1 MCKFIKKAVS
11 KVFKETER
19 AANTI
24 RPKFLGINTNFF
36 GGKIK
41 KGGGGPAEDEGP
53 SDIESLATQAN
64 EELAKEKQ
72 KATEDTIQQTT
83 AKRFRSGSRG
93 RRSLL
98 RSKSGGGAGFYN
110 RFQL

>member
-1 MCKFIKKAVS
+1 MCKFISRPLKKLEQVQN
-11 KVFKETER
+11 KLLKP
-19 AANTI
+19 I
-24 RPKFLGINTNFF
+24 GINSNFF
-36 GGKIK
+36 GGKLIK
-41 KGGGGPAEDEGP
+41 GAVDAGVISEVP
-53 SDIESLATQAN
+53 SDIENLATEAN
-64 EELAKEKQ
+64 KELAEEKQ

>member
-1 MCKFIKKAVS
+1 MCKFISRPLRKI
-11 KVFKETER
+11 ER
-19 AANTI
+19 ASNKLI
-24 RPKFLGINTNFF
+24 GKPLGINTNIFA
-36 GGKIK
+36 GGLN
-41 KGGGGPAEDEGP
+41 KGGAPMVDESAEDLQAL
-53 SDIESLATQAN
+53 SDQAN
-64 EELAKEKQ
+64 EELAEEKR

>member
-1 MCKFIKKAVS
+1 MCKFIS
-11 KVFKETER
+11 
-19 AANTI
+19 
-24 RPKFLGINTNFF
+24 RPLRKLEQTQNKLLKGLGINTNIFA
-36 GGKIK
+36 GGLG
-41 KGGGGPAEDEGP
+41 KGGAPMADEGP

-64 EELAKEKQ
+64 EELSEEKR

>member
-1 MCKFIKKAVS
+1 MCKFISKAFKKV
-11 KVFKETER
+11 ER
-19 AANTI
+19 ASNKLI
-24 RPKFLGINTNFF
+24 GRHLGINTNLFA
-36 GGKIK
+36 GGLN
-41 KGGGGPAEDEGP
+41 KGSAPVADEGP

-64 EELAKEKQ
+64 EELAEEKS

-83 AKRFRSGSRG
+83 AKRFRSGARG

>member
-1 MCKFIKKAVS
+1 MCKFIS
-11 KVFKETER
+11 
-19 AANTI
+19 
-24 RPKFLGINTNFF
+24 RPLRKLEQVQNKLLKPIGINTNIF
-36 GGKIK
+36 GGKLR
-41 KGGGGPAEDEGP
+41 KGGAPMVDKSAEDLQDL
-53 SDIESLATQAN
+53 SDQAN
-64 EELAKEKQ
+64 EELAEEKR

>member
-1 MCKFIKKAVS
+1 MCKFISRPLRKI
-11 KVFKETER
+11 ER
-19 AANTI
+19 ASNKLI
-24 RPKFLGINTNFF
+24 GKPLGINTNIF
-36 GGKIK
+36 GGGLN
-41 KGGGGPAEDEGP
+41 KGGAPMVDESAEDLQAL
-53 SDIESLATQAN
+53 SDQAN
-64 EELAKEKQ
+64 EELAEEKQ

>member
-1 MCKFIKKAVS
+1 MCKFISRPLKKLEQVQN
-11 KVFKETER
+11 KLLKP
-19 AANTI
+19 I
-24 RPKFLGINTNFF
+24 GINTNIF
-36 GGKIK
+36 GGKLG
-41 KGGGGPAEDEGP
+41 KGGAPMVDEGP

-64 EELAKEKQ
+64 EELAEEKR

>member
-1 MCKFIKKAVS
+1 MCGFISKPLKKL
-11 KVFKETER
+11 ER
-19 AANTI
+19 AANKI
-24 RPKFLGINTNFF
+24 RPKALGINTNFF
-36 GGKIK
+36 GGKLVKAAIEEFK
-41 KGGGGPAEDEGP
+41 EP
-53 SDIESLATQAN
+53 SDIENLATQAN
-64 EELAKEKQ
+64 EDLAEEKR

>member
-1 MCKFIKKAVS
+1 MCGFISKPLKKLERIQNKILKPIGINSNFFAGKLV
-11 KVFKETER
+11 KGAIEEFKE
-19 AANTI
+19 
-24 RPKFLGINTNFF
+24 
-36 GGKIK
+36 
-41 KGGGGPAEDEGP
+41 P
-53 SDIESLATQAN
+53 SDIENLATQAN
-64 EELAKEKQ
+64 EELSEEKS

>member
-1 MCKFIKKAVS
+1 MCKFIS
-11 KVFKETER
+11 
-19 AANTI
+19 
-24 RPKFLGINTNFF
+24 RPLRKLEQVQNKLLKPIGINSNFF
-36 GGKIK
+36 GGKLG
-41 KGGGGPAEDEGP
+41 KGVAPVEDEGL
-53 SDIESLATQAN
+53 SDIEALAAQAN
-64 EELAKEKQ
+64 KELAEEKS

-83 AKRFRSGSRG
+83 AKRFRSGARG

>member
-1 MCKFIKKAVS
+1 MCKFISGPLKS
-11 KVFKETER
+11 LER
-19 AANTI
+19 MQNKLLK
-24 RPKFLGINTNFF
+24 PVGINSNLF
-36 GGKIK
+36 GGKLVKAAIEEFK
-41 KGGGGPAEDEGP
+41 EP
-53 SDIESLATQAN
+53 SDIEDLATEAN
-64 EELAKEKQ
+64 KELAKEKQ